1 MSKIRL
7 SIDRVLQGNFEL
19 QAVNLLFVFQ
29 VNCPGCFLYGF
40 PLVNRLYWEYAERG
54 LQVMGLSTAFED
66 FDLNTAANT
75 ELLLKEKLTVG
86 ATRKAVGDRYLQE
99 IDFPIAV
106 DTLSTDDRTQSPASV
121 TFTLNQL
128 PGTPTFLLFDRD
140 LQLLTQWFGHQPE
153 ASILERIDRYL
164 K

>member
-7 SIDRVLQGNFEL
+7 SINHVLQGNFEL

-40 PLVNRLYWEYAERG
+40 PLVNRLYWEYSQRG
-54 LQVMGLSTAFED
+54 LQVLGLSTAFED

-86 ATRKAVGDRYLQE
+86 ATSKAVGDRYLQA
-99 IDFPIAV
+99 IDIYRRSIFP
-106 DTLSTDDRTQSPASV
+106 LR
-121 TFTLNQL
+121 
-128 PGTPTFLLFDRD
+128 
-140 LQLLTQWFGHQPE
+140 
-153 ASILERIDRYL
+153 
-164 K
+164 